1 VARIG
6 MLSFAHVHANGY
18 AEQVIKNDRTELVA
32 IWDHMES
39 RGRSAAEKF
48 ETPFYSD
55 LDELLALD
63 LDAVVVNVETNR
75 HPEVMVA
82 AARAGKHIFTEKA
95 LAIKVDGCDRIIE
108 AVEETGVK
116 FMISLPSRS
125 RKELLLAR
133 QAIDDGLLGDLTFG
147 RGRVAHSASLDKWF
161 SGGSAWFVDVEQAG
175 GGALFDLGCHQ
186 MDVIRWMMGE
196 PKKVMAI
203 INNVS
208 PNYPIDDNSTTII
221 EFANKGIGVVDVAFV
236 HRSGPNP
243 FELFG
248 TEGSLTM
255 GAGPLTMTTTKLSDE
270 EIADYIANGP
280 QDLPSAMEQWIG
292 AIEDGTEMTIT
303 IQDGRNLTE
312 LLQAAYMSSAL
323 DKAIELPLGKRES

>member
-1 VARIG
+1 MAKIA

-18 AEQVIKNDRTELVA
+18 AKQVVDNEKAELVA

-39 RGRSAAEKF
+39 RGKAASEQF
-48 ETPFYSD
+48 GVPCYSD
-55 LDELLALD
+55 LDKVLALD
-63 LDAVVVNVETNR
+63 IDSVVVNVETNM

-82 AARAGKHIFTEKA
+82 AAKAGKNIFTEKA
-95 LAIKVDGCDRIIE
+95 LAITVDGCDEIIK
-108 AVEETGVK
+108 AVEAAGVK
-116 FMISLPSRS
+116 FMISLPSRC
-125 RKELLLAR
+125 RKSSLLAR
-133 QAIDDGLLGDLTFG
+133 KVVEDGIIGDITFG

-161 SGGSAWFVDVEQAG
+161 SGGSAWFVDAEVAG

-203 INNVS
+203 VNNFCS
-208 PNYPIDDNSTTII
+208 NYEIDDNSSTII
-221 EFANKGIGVVDVAFV
+221 EFANKGIGMVDVSFV

-243 FELFG
+243 FERLG
-248 TEGSLTM
+248 TEGSITM
-255 GAGPLTMTTTKLSDE
+255 GAGPLSITSTTMSDDE
-270 EIADYIANGP
+270 IKKYIADGP
-280 QDLPSAMEQWIG
+280 DDLPPPMEQWIN

-312 LLQAAYMSSAL
+312 LLQASYMSSAQ
-323 DKAIELPLGKRES
+323 DKAIQLPL